1 MDIKDKDKLQLQTIT
16 DSYGDIYTKI
26 NILESE
32 MESII
37 SRKHAVST
45 ELKDLRD
52 IEISLINKIESYTG
66 DKLTHD
72 IIKKILSS

>member
-16 DSYGDIYTKI
+16 DSYGDVYTKI

-37 SRKHAVST
+37 NRKHAVST

-52 IEISLINKIESYTG
+52 LEISLINKIESYTG

-72 IIKKILSS
+72 IIKKILSP